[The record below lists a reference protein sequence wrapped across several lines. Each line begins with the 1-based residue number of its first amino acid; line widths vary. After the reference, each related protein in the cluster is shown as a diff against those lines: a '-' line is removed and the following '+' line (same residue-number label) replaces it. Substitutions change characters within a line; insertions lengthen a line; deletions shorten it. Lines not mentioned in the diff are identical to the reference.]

1 MATMELTK
9 ENFREVIENND
20 IVVIDFWASWCGPC
34 KAFAPIFEAASE
46 KHDDVVFAKVN
57 TEEQRE
63 LAAAYRIQSIPTIM
77 LLRQQI
83 LLYAQPGMLSAAQL
97 DDLLQQA
104 KNLDMDKV
112 RQEIEQQE
120 AQQAQQQGSQQA

>member
-1 MATMELTK
+1 MATLELTK

-20 IVVIDFWASWCGPC
+20 IVIIDFWASWCGPC
-34 KAFAPIFEAASE
+34 KAFAPVFEAASE

-83 LLYAQPGMLSAAQL
+83 LLYSQPGMLSAAQL
-97 DDLLQQA
+97 DDLLKQA
-104 KNLDMDKV
+104 RELDMDKV
-112 RQEIEQQE
+112 RQEIEAQE
-120 AQQAQQQGSQQA
+120 AQQAQQGSPQS

>member
-46 KHDDVVFAKVN
+46 KHEGVVFGKVN
-57 TEEQRE
+57 TEEERE

-83 LLYAQPGMLSAAQL
+83 LLYSQPGMLSAAQL
-97 DDLLQQA
+97 DDLLKQA
-104 KNLDMDKV
+104 KELDMDKV

-120 AQQAQQQGSQQA
+120 AQQGSQQA